1 MQGLEGQRPLE
12 HGSTFHVEEWRIN
25 FFHVLY
31 FKHHFG
37 TEEQE
42 QSRNLDTNQ
51 PVQQTIFVTGFTGTT
66 HIYVVLINAMYIVV
80 LVTTYCSTSTIIET
94 RKQTVDIP
102 VDWNNS
108 TLNQDKIQLTMQS
121 KSLLQNT
128 VETRSQCKICRTT
141 WISPWPGQMIK
152 FAVLELFKLGPIFQF
167 GLTN

>member
-31 FKHHFG
+31 FKQHFG

-66 HIYVVLINAMYIVV
+66 HTTYSSMLQYSYVYSGTS
-80 LVTTYCSTSTIIET
+80 TTYCSTSTIIET
-94 RKQTVDIP
+94 RKQTIDIP
-102 VDWNNS
+102 VDWNDS
-108 TLNQDKIQLTMQS
+108 TLNWDKIQLTMQS
-121 KSLLQNT
+121 KSLVQNT
-128 VETRSQCKICRTT
+128 VETRSQCKICRKT
-141 WISPWPGQMIK
+141 
-152 FAVLELFKLGPIFQF
+152 
-167 GLTN
+167 